1 MTDVYGLSRTPPA
14 DPATALDQRAEGLRR
29 TNAERQERIV
39 TLAKEIAQL
48 SNLSDR
54 DAAFADQYE
63 AAAAELREPKITVV
77 GAIFGNISDL
87 GAR

>member
-1 MTDVYGLSRTPPA
+1 MDTYGLGRGPA
-14 DPATALDQRAEGLRR
+14 DPATSLELQAEGLRR

-63 AAAAELREPKITVV
+63 KAAAELREPKIILVET
-77 GAIFGNISDL
+77 IFGNISDL
-87 GAR
+87 GAL